1 MEEVIKPGL
10 NIKDILDRLDDT
22 RNNAV
27 CHIYDLKAI
36 MEMSEIA
43 ALNCQVKLE
52 LNWISVFNVIN
63 RVVEDIHK
71 EVNILERLIG
81 DLRQQENANRA

>member
-1 MEEVIKPGL
+1 MGKVTKPNL
-10 NIKDILDRLDDT
+10 NIRDILDRLDDT

-27 CHIYDLKAI
+27 CHIYDLKAL

-43 ALNCQVKLE
+43 ALTYQVKLK
-52 LNWISVFNVIN
+52 LDWISVFNVIN

-71 EVNILERLIG
+71 EVNTLERLIG